1 VAAAFLRHVLLEGT
15 VMAILCSEDL
25 RPAIE
30 PIWVRPKRA
39 AQIGGFGL
47 TRCYELINDGQ
58 LKTTKVGGMRLVS
71 VASIKALGV
80 VE

>member
-1 VAAAFLRHVLLEGT
+1 
-15 VMAILCSEDL
+15 MAILCSEDL

-39 AQIGGFGL
+39 TQIGGFGL

-80 VE
+80 IE

>member
-1 VAAAFLRHVLLEGT
+1 MCCSKEQSWQSYAAKISG
-15 VMAILCSEDL
+15 
-25 RPAIE
+25 RPSSLFGC
-30 PIWVRPKRA
+30 RPKRA

-80 VE
+80 IE